1 MKYMKN
7 KRLILLFLILLLS
20 TAERQTSDALPFAP
34 PDDPSQSITYWKP
47 HVLSPENNPLAA
59 TAQAVFSVL
68 LRTWDRSRLEPKL
81 FVVDSTAGPWAASL
95 ADGNILISRA
105 AIQICLDF
113 GEDRATHLLAF
124 VLAHELA
131 HQRADDLWH
140 QRFFRL
146 IGNQSPEIKKK
157 ILKGLK
163 LGNSDWENVAQKEAQ
178 ADHDGLIMMASVG
191 YDPYQILDKAD
202 FFTRWVENIWGSAC
216 TLNPTNPAAAQACQ
230 AAQNRALRASAQ
242 LTSVA
247 TQAMLYE
254 LGLQAFIAS
263 DYEKARRYFTAYGRK
278 YPNRALFTALGLSY
292 FAEALGDQKWLIQ
305 NQGLARPAF
314 YYPILLDAH
323 PILKQQNKKIDTVK
337 RAGLSALIQQKKKKM
352 HSNIEKS
359 IAYFEKAMRLTPEH
373 PKTYLLLAFAYLLDG
388 NSFMARGIIQ
398 GKYQP
403 KFGNDH
409 SAALVLAMTQAIEGK
424 QEKAH
429 LAFEQLIQEMQNH
442 PKNRIFPADV
452 FIYTAHYNTAAH
464 LTFMGQGEKAAHTWK
479 HLAQESK
486 KNGNSYLFRLALSQL
501 SKHTQSLAPL
511 KTAATISGL
520 RLGDPFP
527 ESFKPFSAKQQNL
540 LWIEGEQFQILRL
553 ENGSRYLLDSHQKIV
568 NAWQAAGEGNMNHKI
583 ALGDAA
589 DRPLKTLGIP
599 NRRLHF
605 ISGDYLAYDDYG
617 LAIHIVY
624 NKVAGWF
631 LY

>member
-1 MKYMKN
+1 MKDMKN
-7 KRLILLFLILLLS
+7 KRLILLFLILLLGA
-20 TAERQTSDALPFAP
+20 AERQTSHALPFAP

-59 TAQAVFSVL
+59 KAQTVFSVL
-68 LRTWDRSRLEPKL
+68 LRAWDRSRLAPKL

-95 ADGNILISRA
+95 ADGNILISRD

-113 GEDRATHLLAF
+113 GKERAAHLLAF

-131 HQRADDLWH
+131 HQRSDDLWH

-146 IGNQSPEIKKK
+146 IGNRNPEIKKK

-163 LGNSDWENVAQKEAQ
+163 LGSPEWEDVAQKEAQ

-191 YDPYQILDKAD
+191 YDPYQVLDKTD

-216 TLNPTNPAAAQACQ
+216 TFNPENGAAAQACQ
-230 AAQNRALRASAQ
+230 SAQNRALRASAQ

-247 TQAMLYE
+247 SQAMVYE

-263 DYEKARRYFTAYGRK
+263 DYEKSRRYFTAYGRE

-292 FAEALGDQKWLIQ
+292 FAEALGDQEWLIQ
-305 NQGLARPAF
+305 EQVLERPAF
-314 YYPILLDAH
+314 YYPILLDAR
-323 PILKQQNKKIDTVK
+323 PIFKKQNKGVDTVK
-337 RAGLSALIQQKKKKM
+337 RAGLSSLIQQKKKKM
-352 HSNIEKS
+352 HRNIEKS
-359 IAYFEKAMRLTPEH
+359 IAYFEKAILLSPEH
-373 PKTYLLLAFAYLLDG
+373 PKTYLLLAFTYLLDG

-403 KFGNDH
+403 QFGNDFN
-409 SAALVLAMTQAIEGK
+409 AALVLAMTQAIEGK
-424 QEKAH
+424 QEEAQMV
-429 LAFEQLIQEMQNH
+429 FEQLIQQIQNL
-442 PKNRIFPADV
+442 PKNKVLPTEV
-452 FIYTAHYNTAAH
+452 FTYTTYYNTAAH
-464 LTFMGQGEKAAHTWK
+464 LTFMGQDKKAVLTWK
-479 HLAQESK
+479 RLAQESK
-486 KNGNSYLFRLALSQL
+486 KNGNSYLFRLALGQL
-501 SKHTQSLAPL
+501 SRRTQSFISL
-511 KTAATISGL
+511 KTAPTISGL

-527 ESFKPFSAKQQNL
+527 ESFKTLSTKNENP
-540 LWIEGEQFQILRL
+540 LWIEGEAFQVLHL
-553 ENGSRYLLDSHQKIV
+553 ENGSRYILDRNQKIV
-568 NAWQAAGEGNMNHKI
+568 NAWQSAGEARLNDKI

-605 ISGDYLAYDDYG
+605 MSGDYLAYDDYG